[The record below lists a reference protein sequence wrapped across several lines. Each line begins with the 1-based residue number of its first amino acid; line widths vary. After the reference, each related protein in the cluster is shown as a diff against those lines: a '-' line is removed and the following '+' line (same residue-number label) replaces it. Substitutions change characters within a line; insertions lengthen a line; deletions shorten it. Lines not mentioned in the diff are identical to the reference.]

1 MAFSHSKGRYA
12 SFGVVSS
19 VDPKIID
26 TIWDIL
32 DNYLKGVFP
41 LDHQLVVDFHN
52 HDDKL
57 TLVISQKTI
66 NGAIAFDYNYPFDPY
81 APHRL
86 LIVDEAGDETLI
98 LPYELNL

>member
-32 DNYLKGVFP
+32 DNYLIGVFP
-41 LDHQLVVDFHN
+41 LDNQLLVDFQN
-52 HDDKL
+52 REDKL
-57 TLVISQKTI
+57 TLAISQKTS
-66 NGAIAFDYNYPFDPY
+66 NGVIAFDYNYPFDPY
-81 APHRL
+81 APNQV

>member
-41 LDHQLVVDFHN
+41 LDDQLRVDFQN
-52 HDDKL
+52 REDKL
-57 TLVISQKTI
+57 TLLISQQCRKT
-66 NGAIAFDYNYPFDPY
+66 AIAFDYDYPFDPY
-81 APHRL
+81 APSRL

-98 LPYELNL
+98 LPYELKL